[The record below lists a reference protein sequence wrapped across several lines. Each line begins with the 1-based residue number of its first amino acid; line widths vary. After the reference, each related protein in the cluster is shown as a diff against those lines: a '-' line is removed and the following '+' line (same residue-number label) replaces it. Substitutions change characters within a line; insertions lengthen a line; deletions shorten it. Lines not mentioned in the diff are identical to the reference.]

1 MIKVKKEK
9 AFFFEEKKKK
19 KELNQQDL
27 LIGDS
32 FGYSN
37 LRDLCRF
44 IIFSCS
50 IGYSHDYDHQSIK

>member
-9 AFFFEEKKKK
+9 AFFLGKKK